1 MKELSP
7 EQVTDLIR
15 HWDDTLD
22 DPTADYPDTSPD
34 ADPSD
39 LNADTADT
47 DVCWADAP
55 TASADPTAPTSSDVL
70 FLDNANEDNNPSEH
84 AESDVRYLGDIQKEI
99 RDYFDDPSD
108 VTNQTVDN
116 RFSELKREGGSK

>member
-7 EQVTDLIR
+7 EQVTDLIH

-22 DPTADYPDTSPD
+22 DPTAD
-34 ADPSD
+34 
-39 LNADTADT
+39 LNADDT
-47 DVCWADAP
+47 DDSDVCWADAP
-55 TASADPTAPTSSDVL
+55 TASHDAPTSCDVL
-70 FLDNANEDNNPSEH
+70 FLDDTNDNADEDNA

-108 VTNQTVDN
+108 VTSQTVDN

>member
-7 EQVTDLIR
+7 EQVTDLIH

-39 LNADTADT
+39 ASDTDDS

-55 TASADPTAPTSSDVL
+55 TASHDAPTSCDVL
-70 FLDNANEDNNPSEH
+70 FLDDTNDNTTDN
-84 AESDVRYLGDIQKEI
+84 AESDVRYLEDIQKEI

>member
-15 HWDDTLD
+15 HWNDTLD

-34 ADPSD
+34 ADTDDS
-39 LNADTADT
+39 

-55 TASADPTAPTSSDVL
+55 TASHDAPTSCDVL
-70 FLDNANEDNNPSEH
+70 FLDDTNDNATDN

-108 VTNQTVDN
+108 VTNQTVDK

>member
-15 HWDDTLD
+15 HWDATLD

-39 LNADTADT
+39 ISADAPTDS

-55 TASADPTAPTSSDVL
+55 TASAPDVL
-70 FLDNANEDNNPSEH
+70 FLDDESNA
-84 AESDVRYLGDIQKEI
+84 ASDVCYLGDIQQEI

-108 VTNQTVDN
+108 VTKQTVVEHFN
-116 RFSELKREGGSK
+116 ELKRKGEVG

>member
-7 EQVTDLIR
+7 EQVTDLIH

-34 ADPSD
+34 ATD
-39 LNADTADT
+39 LNADDADDA

-55 TASADPTAPTSSDVL
+55 TASHDAPTSCDVL
-70 FLDNANEDNNPSEH
+70 FLDDTNDNADEDNA

>member
-7 EQVTDLIR
+7 DQVTDLIR

-39 LNADTADT
+39 LNADADDS

-55 TASADPTAPTSSDVL
+55 TASHDVL
-70 FLDNANEDNNPSEH
+70 FLDDTNDNADEDNA